1 MGNIRVLLYS
11 PGLGYVNRGL
21 EVFAGELYE
30 TLSRSA
36 GLSVTLLQGGG
47 ASVAGARRVPAPRR
61 DALAYDLPFL
71 RRIKRYGYR
80 IECVVF
86 GLFLIAEQCIR
97 PYDIVHF
104 SEAVPANMLY
114 RLRKVMRGRFKLLF
128 SNGGPVSPEHF
139 RRYDYVQVLTPAQK
153 EEAIA
158 AGYPEERLYL
168 LPYGVD
174 CDKFSPDA
182 FPGEKK
188 RLRRDHMLPE
198 NKTVILSVGSRQ
210 SRLKRMDHLVRE
222 FARLDPGK
230 FFLWMVGADDRES
243 VEVEALAESLLDPGS
258 YRSDFFAYTEMP
270 SVYASADLFFLCSLR
285 EGFGRA
291 YLEAMASGLPVVGH
305 RNRDTEWILG
315 KDNRGLLSMDGTGW
329 MREIMEYFEGNP
341 GWKARQGNA
350 NRLRVKA
357 MFDRSALRRGYED
370 MYENIMGGH
379 GE

>member
-21 EVFAGELYE
+21 EVFTRELYE
-30 TLSRSA
+30 TLSRTA

-47 ASVAGARRVPAPRR
+47 AAVAGARRVPAPRR
-61 DALAYDLPFL
+61 DAPAYDLPFL
-71 RRIKRYGYR
+71 RRLKKYGYR

-86 GLFLIAEQCIR
+86 GLSLIVEQCMR

-114 RLRKVMRGRFKLLF
+114 RLRRMMRGRFKLLF

-139 RRYDYVQVLTPAQK
+139 RRYDHVQVLTPAQK

-158 AGYPEERLYL
+158 WGYPEERLHL

-174 CDKFSPDA
+174 CDKFSPDVFA
-182 FPGEKK
+182 GEKK
-188 RLRRDHMLPE
+188 RLRRDRMLPE
-198 NKTVILSVGSRQ
+198 DRTVILSVGSRQ
-210 SRLKRMDHLVRE
+210 SRLKRMDHLIRE

-230 FFLWMVGADDRES
+230 FFLWMVGAEDAES
-243 VEVEALAESLLDPGS
+243 AEIDALAGALLDPGS
-258 YRSDFFAYTEMP
+258 YRSDSFAYNEMP
-270 SVYASADLFFLCSLR
+270 SVYASADHFVLCSLR

-291 YLEAMASGLPVVGH
+291 YLEAMASGLPVIGH

-315 KDNRGLLSMDGTGW
+315 KDNRGLVSMDGAGW
-329 MREIMEYFEGNP
+329 LKEVIEYFEENSEER
-341 GWKARQGNA
+341 ARQGDA
-350 NRLRVKA
+350 NRSRTQA
-357 MFDRSALRRGYED
+357 MFDRRVLCRGYED
-370 MYENIMGGH
+370 MYGKIVGKDGA
-379 GE
+379 